1 MFFIDLQIRD
11 LLVSGWKQIKV
22 FLVHVFAVGLSP
34 SIVLGVLIVLFDN
47 SQSSIIKQSPKNLI
61 GL

>member
-1 MFFIDLQIRD
+1 MLAAN
-11 LLVSGWKQIKV
+11 
-22 FLVHVFAVGLSP
+22 AVGLSP

-47 SQSSIIKQSPKNLI
+47 SQSSIIKQSPKNPI